1 MTREAVRAQGLI
13 LRHLT
18 YSMKYLIIR
27 EGSVKRRQINLREIK
42 IRLGEVARACR
53 WVVHDVLEVLLDEI
67 TLIIVVKC
75 PAAILMKTLYEVF
88 SPSTVCPEVEEPC
101 ICVSLSNDRNSGA
114 LLFFL
119 ALSITSQPMIR
130 FFNFARRENSASE
143 SWLKS
148 CASSRRSITC

>member
-1 MTREAVRAQGLI
+1 MSNNLPAGVEKVAREAVRAQGLI

-27 EGSVKRRQINLREIK
+27 EGSVKRRQINLRESK

-114 LLFFL
+114 LLFSSPL
-119 ALSITSQPMIR
+119 NHQPAHDT
-130 FFNFARRENSASE
+130 FF
-143 SWLKS
+143 
-148 CASSRRSITC
+148 